1 MSKTDWYINLRNKI
15 RNAKTD
21 DELYAIIDEIYE
33 EGQEDTEQEYN
44 NDGESEPSF
53 DWNDLD

>member
-33 EGQEDTEQEYN
+33 EGQEDTEQEHN
-44 NDGESEPSF
+44 NDGESEPRL